1 MVRVLALI
9 VVDRGFEP
17 WSSQTKEY
25 EIGVSCFSAKNAE
38 LRRKNKDLLAQNKD
52 NVSEWHDMSTHG
64 LMIQQILISL
74 KTKLHGIKNSE
85 LAFIKI

>member
-1 MVRVLALI
+1 MIRVLARF

-17 WSSQTKEY
+17 QLSQTKEY
-25 EIGVSCFSAKNAE
+25 EIGVCCFSAKNAE
-38 LRRKNKDLLAQNKD
+38 LRRKSKDLLAQNKD
-52 NVSEWHDMSTHG
+52 NVPEWHDMSTHG